1 MEKLIARLNGV
12 AVALDKA
19 GFCEAADLAAVAAET
34 LAAGVIEESVGFEI
48 LGQSLLK
55 LSDATDDPV

>member
-12 AVALDKA
+12 AAELDRV
-19 GFCEAADLAAVAAET
+19 GFSDAADLAAVAAES
-34 LAAGVIEESVGFEI
+34 LANGSLEEAVGFEI